1 MPDEFDANDMES
13 VQQAVLDAKTVPR
26 NVLEQYKDEG
36 WAQEAIGKLPV
47 PKWFDEYGVK
57 DEAWLS
63 VVGRYKTGRDALDGL
78 VELNKLKSSA
88 ISPPSKDLESDE
100 YSKKVTEQRRK
111 VVGIEKADDYVVNI
125 PDDLK
130 DEVQKRSETFEKD
143 VKDKA
148 FEYARTQTEVDAD
161 VDEAMKKLRD
171 TIAKEKDGENTA
183 NAAKVRNRQELEN
196 IFGKRTDQELENARL
211 ILRHYD
217 NSLLFTENQSLF
229 TEEVLA
235 EKGGYLEQFLSEH
248 NDPKLLRLLASLHKQ
263 ILGEGGLVE
272 GTKLGEGDNRY
283 KDRYEKAK
291 TSWPKREEKYWDEIA
306 KSTVQF

>member
-13 VQQAVLDAKTVPR
+13 VQQAVLEAKTVPR
-26 NVLEQYKDEG
+26 DVLEQYKEES
-36 WAQEAIGKLPV
+36 WAQEAIGKLPT
-47 PKWFDEYGVK
+47 PNWWDKYGITDESN
-57 DEAWLS
+57 LNIIS
-63 VVGRYKTGRDALDGL
+63 RYKTERDALDGL
-78 VELNKLKSSA
+78 FEKQKQISSA

-100 YSKKVTEQRRK
+100 YGTKVSEMRRK
-111 VVGIEKADDYVVNI
+111 VVGIEKAEDYVVNI

-130 DEVQKRSETFEKD
+130 DEVQKRSETFTKD

-148 FEYARTQTEVDAD
+148 FEYARTQAEVDAD
-161 VDEAMKKLRD
+161 VEDAMTKLRE

-183 NAAKVRNRQELEN
+183 NALKVRNRQELEN

-211 ILRHYD
+211 LLRHYD

-229 TEEVLA
+229 AEEVLA

-248 NDPKLLRLLASLHKQ
+248 NDPKLNRLFSSLHKQ

-272 GTKLGEGDNRY
+272 GTKLGVTDNRY
-283 KDRYEKAK
+283 KDRFEQAK
-291 TSWPKREEKYWDEIA
+291 NSWPKRGEKFWDEIA
-306 KSTVQF
+306 KSNVQI